1 MKITDITV
9 RLVDV
14 PHPHPYFPAWGPPGQ
29 KEYSRAALIV
39 KVETDEGLTGW
50 GIGDQRS
57 GATIRDV
64 VAPALIGQD
73 PHALGRHAEVMRRA
87 GSFLVDMALCDIVGK
102 AAGQPL
108 HRLWGYRET
117 RVRAYAS
124 TIVASTPEQRAE
136 DALRYLEQGFT
147 AIKLRTAFPTLAED
161 VALVAAVRDAVGDRM
176 EIMVDANLAGGSS
189 GDHRPAWDYERA
201 LAEARELEQ
210 LGVYWLEEPLPRDDF
225 ESIARLTAETDIAIA
240 GGEGNVGM
248 SDFME
253 MIRVGAYD
261 ILQPDT
267 CANCEGLSQFGKIA
281 AAAEFAGRLFVPHH
295 GVTGLGIS
303 AHMQLSVCIPNC
315 PYMEFIL
322 DEPYRTVEHYQ
333 QLGGIVDEPL
343 RIDADGYLP
352 VPTRPGL
359 GLGVNEDAIA
369 QYEIEITD

>member
-14 PHPHPYFPAWGPPGQ
+14 PHQHPYVQAWGRPGHR
-29 KEYSRAALIV
+29 EYSRAALIV

-73 PHALGRHAEVMRRA
+73 PLALGRHAEVMRRA

-248 SDFME
+248 ADFME

-359 GLGVNEDAIA
+359 GVGVNEDAIA